1 MMMIKVLENLAYE
14 ERLKEVRS
22 LLPCEQ
28 KAQGTLS
35 QYSQSV
41 SLSQKLQVLQGSYKE
56 DRGSLLTR
64 SHVKMTRGNKCKL
77 HWKASQHKM
86 FLQGEQSFTRTTSP
100 GTQYRPHHW
109 WFSRSDWTECQ
120 IISPRLP
127 LSLGQM
133 GPYDLWK
140 PLLTWAAL

>member
-1 MMMIKVLENLAYE
+1 MMMIKVLENLAYK
-14 ERLKEVRS
+14 ERLKEFRS

-41 SLSQKLQVLQGSYKE
+41 FLSQYLQVLQGSYKK

-64 SHVKMTRGNKCKL
+64 SHMKMTRGNRYKL
-77 HWKASQHKM
+77 HWQTSQHKI
-86 FLQGEQSFTRTTSP
+86 FLQREQSFTRTTSP
-100 GTQYRPHHW
+100 GTQYSPHHW

-127 LSLGQM
+127 FSLGQM
-133 GPYDLWK
+133 GPCDLWK
-140 PLLTWAAL
+140 RLLTWAAL